1 MRGVKKMTM
10 FNIDHINMNLNG
22 TTQREILSS
31 LASLAKSQDIVS
43 DEDTLVQDYLEREK
57 ESTTGFG
64 NGVAIPHA
72 RTNNVKTTAI
82 LFGRSSS
89 DVEWDSLDGKPVNT
103 FISLLVPNDQ
113 GDTHL
118 KLLAKLSRQ
127 LVHKDFVSILKTGT
141 KEEVFEAIN
150 NVLEN

>member
-1 MRGVKKMTM
+1 MAIFDTK
-10 FNIDHINMNLNG
+10 HINMNLKG
-22 TTQREILSS
+22 DSQHDILAS
-31 LASLAKSQDIVS
+31 LASLAKQQKIVD
-43 DEDTLVQDYLEREK
+43 DEDTLVSDYLEREK

-82 LFGRSSS
+82 LFGRS
-89 DVEWDSLDGKPVNT
+89 DKDIEWDSLDGKPVNT
-103 FISLLVPNDQ
+103 FISLLVPDDQ

-127 LVHKDFVSILKTGT
+127 LVHKDFVEILKNGT
-141 KEEVFEAIN
+141 EEDVYNAIN
-150 NVLEN
+150 NVLND

>member
-1 MRGVKKMTM
+1 MTM

>member
-1 MRGVKKMTM
+1 MDI
-10 FNIDHINMNLNG
+10 FNIEHINMTLNG
-22 TTQREILSS
+22 STQKEVM
-31 LASLAKSQDIVS
+31 ASLADLALKLNIV
-43 DEDTLVQDYLEREK
+43 DDKETLVADYLEREK

-72 RTNNVKTTAI
+72 RTDNVKTTSI
-82 LFGRSSS
+82 LFGRTTS
-89 DVEWDSLDGKPVNT
+89 DIEWDSLDGKPVNT
-103 FISLLVPNDQ
+103 VISLLVPNDQ

-127 LVHKDFVSILKTGT
+127 LVHKDFVNILKTGS

-150 NVLEN
+150 NVLTD

>member
-1 MRGVKKMTM
+1 MDI
-10 FNIDHINMNLNG
+10 FNIEHINMTLNG
-22 TTQREILSS
+22 STQKEVM
-31 LASLAKSQDIVS
+31 ASLADLALKLNIV
-43 DEDTLVQDYLEREK
+43 DDKETLVDDYLEREK

-72 RTNNVKTTAI
+72 RTDNVKTTSI
-82 LFGRSSS
+82 LFGRTTE
-89 DVEWDSLDGKPVNT
+89 DIEWDSLDGKPVNT
-103 FISLLVPNDQ
+103 VISLLVPNDQ

-127 LVHKDFVSILKTGT
+127 LVHKDFVNILKTGS

-150 NVLEN
+150 NVLTD

>member
-1 MRGVKKMTM
+1 MTM

-22 TTQREILSS
+22 NTQKEILSS
-31 LASLAKSQDIVS
+31 LATLAKSQDIVS

-89 DVEWDSLDGKPVNT
+89 DIEWNSLDGKPVNT

-127 LVHKDFVSILKTGT
+127 LVHKDFVSILKNGT
-141 KEEVFEAIN
+141 KEEVFTAIN

>member
-1 MRGVKKMTM
+1 
-10 FNIDHINMNLNG
+10 MNLNG
-22 TTQREILSS
+22 NTQKEILSS

-72 RTNNVKTTAI
+72 RTNNVKATAI

-89 DVEWDSLDGKPVNT
+89 DIEWDSLDGKPVNT

-127 LVHKDFVSILKTGT
+127 LVHKDFVSILKNGT
-141 KEEVFEAIN
+141 KEEVFAAIN

>member
-1 MRGVKKMTM
+1 M
-10 FNIDHINMNLNG
+10 FNVDHINMNLNG
-22 TTQREILSS
+22 NTQKEILSS
-31 LASLAKSQDIVS
+31 LATLAKSQDIVS

-82 LFGRSSS
+82 LFGRSNS
-89 DVEWDSLDGKPVNT
+89 DIEWNSLDGKPVNT

-127 LVHKDFVSILKTGT
+127 LVHKDFVSILKNGT
-141 KEEVFEAIN
+141 KEEVFTAIN

>member
-1 MRGVKKMTM
+1 MEI
-10 FNIDHINMNLNG
+10 FNLEHINMDLKGNE
-22 TTQREILSS
+22 QKEVLSS
-31 LASLAKSQDIVS
+31 LADLASSLDIVG
-43 DEDTLVQDYLEREK
+43 DKDTLVNDYLEREK

-72 RTNNVKTTAI
+72 RSNNIKEAAI
-82 LFGRSSS
+82 LFGRTDS
-89 DVEWDSLDGKPVNT
+89 DIEWDSLDGKPVNT

-118 KLLAKLSRQ
+118 KLLAQLSRK
-127 LVHKDFVSILKTGT
+127 LVHKDFVNILKTGT

-150 NVLEN
+150 DIVSK

>member
-1 MRGVKKMTM
+1 MTM

-22 TTQREILSS
+22 NTQKEILSS

-82 LFGRSSS
+82 LFGRSNS
-89 DVEWDSLDGKPVNT
+89 DIEWNSLDGKPVNT

-127 LVHKDFVSILKTGT
+127 LVHKDFVSILKNGT
-141 KEEVFEAIN
+141 KEEVFTAIN

>member
-1 MRGVKKMTM
+1 MTM
-10 FNIDHINMNLNG
+10 FNVDHINMNLNG
-22 TTQREILSS
+22 NTQKEILSS
-31 LASLAKSQDIVS
+31 LATLAKSQDIVS

-82 LFGRSSS
+82 LFGRSNS
-89 DVEWDSLDGKPVNT
+89 DIEWNSLDGKPVNT

-127 LVHKDFVSILKTGT
+127 LVHKDFVSILKNGT
-141 KEEVFEAIN
+141 KEEVFTAIN